1 MQREAQ
7 RRVSEISR
15 KGLESKLR
23 ILDRSIRGKE
33 KSSGIKFWADK
44 NCMKMT
50 KIDPDAGEI
59 CTEYQEEPVKIL
71 GDLDKWES
79 ANLNNK
85 YKDESKL
92 SKIDS

>member
-7 RRVSEISR
+7 RRVSEIGR

-33 KSSGIKFWADK
+33 KSSGMKFWADK
-44 NCMKMT
+44 NWMKMA
-50 KIDPDAGEI
+50 KIDPDVGEI
-59 CTEYQEEPVKIL
+59 CTEFHEEPVEIL

-85 YKDESKL
+85 YKDESKF